1 MQNSSRALLIISKI
15 VINQLD
21 GYSEKQMFVKL
32 IAFLFFVLIFLAE
45 ILAQESIVFNHL
57 TVNNG
62 LSQNSVT
69 CIFQDQ
75 KGFMWF
81 GTQDGLNRF
90 DGYKF
95 KVFKNIPSD
104 STSLIENFIFSI
116 FENSLGEL
124 FIETQS
130 KRIHKYNPLNESF
143 SLIEDKLT
151 DLSEYRLNTV
161 GAVFYDKNNIKW
173 IGGAGRGTGLERID
187 LKTGN
192 VIRYKND
199 PKNPASLTNDK
210 VYSIFRDS
218 KGILWVGTFNGLN
231 RLDEETGKFTH
242 FKNDPQNPRSLPDNW
257 VWPIFEDSKGNLW
270 FGTVRGGLC
279 RFDRRTNSFTNFKN
293 NPDDP
298 KSISDNFIF
307 SIYEDRSGIIWIG
320 TNSGGVNYFH
330 PASQVFER
338 VFNIPNNKNIL
349 SDNSVLSIFADKEG
363 NYWIGTREGGLDKY
377 DYKNAIFTN
386 YSYQQSNSNGLVSN
400 SILAIEEDKDG
411 IIWIGTFSSGMNS
424 FDPKTNTFKKYVNNP
439 KDPHSLSDNRV
450 YSILE
455 DREGIIWIGTYGGG
469 LNRLE
474 KSTGKITSFKHDEN
488 NKNSISANSTWSI
501 AEDDDGKIWVGTF
514 GGGVSVLDKSTLTF
528 THFKNNPDDETS
540 LSDDNI
546 IRVFKDKNGNMWIGT
561 TKGLCKYDRQKNN
574 FKSYREKDG
583 LANDFVYGILED
595 NNGNLWLSTNN
606 GLSRFN
612 PRNESFKNFYTSDGL
627 LSNEFNQ
634 NAFAKDE
641 KTGRLLFGGP
651 NGLNIFNPSEIKD
664 NDYLPPVVFTD
675 YLRYNTDDEEGKP
688 IIEKGIAY
696 RDSIVLT
703 YKDNIITI
711 DFSALSYLNNIQNQY
726 RYKLEGFNE
735 NWIQLGNNHS
745 ITFTNLS
752 PGNYKLLVIGS
763 NNDGKW
769 NEAGASLFIQVLPP
783 WWRTNLAYVIYFVI
797 VFGFLFGVRRYEIN
811 RREQKAQLRES
822 ALKIKAAE
830 AEKRA
835 LEIENDRKTKELE
848 EARQLQ
854 LSMLPKELPQLPNLE
869 IAAFMR
875 TATEVGGDY
884 YDFIVQQDGT
894 LNVAFGDA
902 TGHGLQAG
910 TMVTLMKGFFTTD
923 SSKLGLQDFLSHC
936 SRVIKD
942 IRLGRILMSFTYMKI
957 KNNNLQITSAG
968 MPPIYY
974 FHKDKNLVEE
984 IIIQGMPLG
993 AMRNASYNF
1002 IERELKSGD
1011 VLLLLTDGLPEQM
1024 NKNEEMF
1031 DYSRVKSSFSEIA
1044 CNEPIDIINKL
1055 VESCD
1060 DWMNGHQQSDDIT
1073 FVVIKVK

>member
-1 MQNSSRALLIISKI
+1 MFKKVLNCALLIIFFT
-15 VINQLD
+15 IN
-21 GYSEKQMFVKL
+21 
-32 IAFLFFVLIFLAE
+32 LF
-45 ILAQESIVFNHL
+45 AQESIVFNHL
-57 TVNNG
+57 TVSNG

-69 CIFQDQ
+69 CIFQDR

-104 STSLIENFIFSI
+104 TTSLTENFIFSI
-116 FENSLGEL
+116 FEDSTGNL

-130 KRIHKYNPLNESF
+130 KIIHKYNPVNESF
-143 SLIEDKLT
+143 SVVDRNKIDFSRVKL
-151 DLSEYRLNTV
+151 STV
-161 GAVFYDKNNIKW
+161 GAFLYEPNGIKW
-173 IGGAGRGTGLERID
+173 IGGAGRGTGLEKINS
-187 LKTGN
+187 KTGE
-192 VIRYKND
+192 ITKYKND
-199 PKNPASLTNDK
+199 LRNPSSLTNDK
-210 VYSIFRDS
+210 VYSVYRDS
-218 KGILWVGTFNGLN
+218 KNNLWVGTSNGLDK
-231 RLDEETGKFTH
+231 LDEKTGKFIH
-242 FKNDPQNPRSLPDNW
+242 FKNDPQNPKSLSDNW
-257 VWPIFEDSKGNLW
+257 VWPILEDSKGNLW
-270 FGTVRGGLC
+270 FGTVRGGLS
-279 RFDRRTNSFTNFKN
+279 RYDSQTNTFTNFRN

-298 KSISDNFIF
+298 KSINDNFIF

-330 PASQVFER
+330 PSLQVFER
-338 VFNIPNNKNIL
+338 IFNMPNDKNSL
-349 SDNSVLSIFADKEG
+349 SDNSVLSILADKKG

-377 DYKNAIFTN
+377 DYITKKFTN
-386 YSYQQSNSNGLVSN
+386 YSHQQSNPNSLVSN

-411 IIWIGTFSSGMNS
+411 ILWIGTFSNGMNS
-424 FDPKTNTFKKYVNNP
+424 FNPKTGIFKKYIN
-439 KDPHSLSDNRV
+439 DPSNFNSLTDNRV

-455 DREGIIWIGTYGGG
+455 DNEGYIWIGTYGGG
-469 LNRLE
+469 LNRLD
-474 KSTGKITSFKHDEN
+474 KSTGKIISFKHNPEDS
-488 NKNSISANSTWSI
+488 KSISANSTWSI
-501 AEDDDGKIWVGTF
+501 AEDNEGKIWIGTF
-514 GGGVSVLDKSTLTF
+514 GGGVNVLDKSTMTF
-528 THFKNNPDDETS
+528 TYFKNDPNEPNS
-540 LSDDNI
+540 LVDDNI
-546 IRVFKDKNGNMWIGT
+546 IRVFMDKSGNMWFGT
-561 TKGLCKYDRQKNN
+561 TKGLCKYDRKKKI

-595 NNGNLWLSTNN
+595 ENGFLWLSTNN
-606 GLSRFN
+606 GLSRFD
-612 PRNESFKNFYTSDGL
+612 PKNETFKSYYTSDGL
-627 LSNEFNQ
+627 IGNEFNQ

-641 KTGRLLFGGP
+641 RTGRLLFGGP
-651 NGLNIFNPSEIKD
+651 NGLNIFNPAELRD
-664 NDYLPPVVFTD
+664 NEFIPPIAFTD

-688 IIEKGIAY
+688 IVEKGITY
-696 RDSIVLT
+696 RDSISLT

-711 DFSALSYLNNIQNQY
+711 DFSALNFLNNSQNQY
-726 RYKLEGFNE
+726 KYKLEGFNE

-763 NNDGKW
+763 NNDGVW
-769 NEAGASLFIQVLPP
+769 NEAGASLFIEVLPP
-783 WWRTNLAYVIYFVI
+783 WWRTNIAYGIYFI
-797 VFGFLFGVRRYEIN
+797 LVFGFLFGVRRFEIN
-811 RREQKAQLRES
+811 RREQKAQIRES
-822 ALKIKAAE
+822 ALRIKAAE
-830 AEKRA
+830 AEKRT
-835 LEIENDRKTKELE
+835 LQVENERKTKELE

-884 YDFIVQQDGT
+884 YDFIVQEDGV

-910 TMVTLMKGFFTTD
+910 TMVTLMKGFFTAD

-957 KNNNLQITSAG
+957 NNLKIQITSAG

-974 FHKDKNLVEE
+974 YHNDKNIVEE

-1002 IERELKSGD
+1002 LEREFKSGD
-1011 VLLLLTDGLPEQM
+1011 VILLLTDGLPEQM
-1024 NKNEEMF
+1024 NSEEEMF
-1031 DYSRVKSSFSEIA
+1031 DYSRVKSNFKEIA
-1044 CNEPIDIINKL
+1044 SLEPSCIIEKL
-1055 VESCD
+1055 IEAGD
-1060 DWMNGHQQSDDIT
+1060 KWMNGKQQDDDIT
-1073 FVVIKVK
+1073 FVVIKAK